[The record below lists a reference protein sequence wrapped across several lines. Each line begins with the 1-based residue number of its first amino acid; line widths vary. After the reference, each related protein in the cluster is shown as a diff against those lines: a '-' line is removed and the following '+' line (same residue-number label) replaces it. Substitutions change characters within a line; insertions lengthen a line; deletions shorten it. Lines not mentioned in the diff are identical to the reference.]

1 MKINIIIVDDHDI
14 FCEGLKALFYDVDDI
29 EVLATANS
37 YEELKEKLLHH
48 QPDMLLL
55 DIAMPGKT
63 GIEITREIK
72 ESNPNIDIVILS
84 ANKDEF
90 SIVSAVKAGANG
102 YLAKE
107 TSKSE
112 LVNAIKKVFEGE
124 EYFGKSISETIYRSY
139 KKILR
144 DECSEESAF
153 NLSDREIE
161 VIKLF
166 SEGLSYKE
174 IANRMNI
181 STKTIES
188 HKYNILKKLGL
199 KNTVE
204 LVRYAIKNHIVQV

>member
-14 FCEGLKALFYDVDDI
+14 FCEGLKALFYDVEDI

-37 YEELKEKLLHH
+37 YEELQEKLLNH

-72 ESNPNIDIVILS
+72 DLNPNIDVVILS

-90 SIVSAVKAGANG
+90 SIVSAVKAGGNG

-107 TSKSE
+107 TSKKE
-112 LVNAIKKVFEGE
+112 LVEAIKKVFEGE

-144 DECSEESAF
+144 DECSEETAL

-161 VIKLF
+161 VIKHF

-174 IANRMNI
+174 IADRMNI